1 MINPIWLRSFCTLVE
16 LGHFTRTAEAL
27 YMTQSGVSQ
36 HIRKLEEYLD
46 QPLLIREGKSF
57 TLTNAGDRLY
67 HEGQTLILSLSNLE
81 KQVGLDPT
89 HEGIVRLASPG
100 SVGLKLYPQ
109 LLQLQK
115 QYPKLIIDYRFAPNS
130 DIEILI
136 AEHKIDIGIMTCPAS
151 LKEVSLEYIAE
162 EELLLATPADV
173 IKPTWEQLLTLGFID
188 HPDGAYHAGQ
198 LLSVNFPE
206 FQNSDQFKC
215 NGFSN
220 QIHLILEPVS
230 LGLGFTILPSH
241 AVDAFAAVEKVNT
254 HRLAH
259 PVSEKL
265 YIGTHRHKFLS
276 NRMKTVIAE
285 AENGLSNI

>member
-1 MINPIWLRSFCTLVE
+1 MINPVWLQSFCTLVQ

-57 TLTNAGDRLY
+57 TLTHAGERLY
-67 HEGQTLILSLSNLE
+67 HQGQTLILALSDLE
-81 KQVGLDPT
+81 KQVGLDPS

-115 QYPKLIIDYRFAPNS
+115 QYPKLVIDYRFAPNN
-130 DIEILI
+130 DIETLI
-136 AEHKIDIGIMTCPAS
+136 AEHKIDIGIMTRLS
-151 LKEVSLEYIAE
+151 NLKEVSLEYMAA
-162 EELLLATPADV
+162 EELLLVTPLNV
-173 IKPTWEQLLTLGFID
+173 VKPSWETLLELGFID

-198 LLSVNFPE
+198 LLSVNFPK
-206 FQNSDQFKC
+206 FQNSDQFKRQ
-215 NGFSN
+215 GFSN

-230 LGLGFTILPSH
+230 CGLGFTVLPRH
-241 AVDAFAAVEKVNT
+241 AVDAFAAEKVNI
-254 HRLAH
+254 HSLPY

-265 YIGTHRHKFLS
+265 YIGRHRQKFLS
-276 NRMKTVIAE
+276 NRIKTVMSE
-285 AENGLSNI
+285 AESCLKNIK